1 MDTKPLLRPLRFR
14 FTSAFALPPLAL
26 AAALGVSAC
35 SATSDDA
42 GRTSRGPVTDV
53 PQASVKDQSIGNC
66 WTYATV
72 GWIESLVKGANDRHT
87 ELTLSESYVT
97 YWYWYEQIAG
107 GRVGAA
113 VQEGG
118 TWAKAIELV
127 LRYGIPDAGDFIAP
141 EATAIRSARQ
151 ETALAA
157 INLALKSGALK
168 DRAAQRDR
176 ALVRREMDRAWQLGP
191 KVSAWMDTAFGADV
205 STTLDGADP
214 TTALAAGVPLHR
226 ASDMAAKLKDP
237 DSGEWKTATVADAM
251 GTRRSRWDIYTR
263 SGALAWQTAS
273 YPDAS
278 DAKGRRDFLKRVQRA
293 LHDHQPVVLSWYVDF
308 NALDDKGRFFA
319 PPATPGSQGG
329 HMVIMED
336 YEIDNVPGFGT
347 LAAGVNETRP
357 EALQAALADEATV
370 KFLRIKNSWGNYH
383 SPTIAGYHD
392 LYMTYLNG
400 PLKQCE
406 TDASEHPILDKCH
419 DAVPLEDVVLPA
431 GY

>member
-1 MDTKPLLRPLRFR
+1 MNPTPLRRPFR
-14 FTSAFALPPLAL
+14 FFRFAPSCLAL
-26 AAALGVSAC
+26 AGALGLSAC
-35 SATSDDA
+35 SAAQDDA
-42 GRTSRGPVTDV
+42 SRTSRGPVTDV
-53 PQASVKDQSIGNC
+53 PQTSVKDQSIGNC

-72 GWIESLVKGANDRHT
+72 GWIESLVKGASGK

-97 YWYWYEQIAG
+97 YWYWYDQIAS
-107 GRVGAA
+107 GRVGAT

-127 LRYGIPDAGDFIAP
+127 LHYGIPDAGDFIPP
-141 EATAIRSARQ
+141 ESTEIRSARQ
-151 ETALAA
+151 ASALAA
-157 INLALKSGALK
+157 INLSLKSGALK
-168 DRAAQRDR
+168 DRAARTDR
-176 ALVRREMDRAWQLGP
+176 ALVRKEMDKAWQLDAS
-191 KVSAWMDTAFGADV
+191 VSKWMDTAFGADV
-205 STTLDGADP
+205 SSTLDGSDP
-214 TTALAAGVPLHR
+214 TQPLAAGVPLHR
-226 ASDMAAKLKDP
+226 ASDLAAKLKDA
-237 DSGEWKTATVADAM
+237 STGEWKTVTVADAM
-251 GTRRSRWDIYTR
+251 GTRSSDWDIYSR
-263 SGALAWQTAS
+263 QGALAWQTAS

-278 DAKGRRDFLKRVQRA
+278 DAQGRRDFLKRVQRA

-336 YEIDNVPGFGT
+336 YEVDNVPGFGT
-347 LAAGVNETRP
+347 LPAGVNETRP
-357 EALQAALADEATV
+357 AALEAALADEASV

-406 TDASEHPILDKCH
+406 TDANEHPLLDKCH
-419 DAVPLEDVVLPA
+419 DAVPLEEVVLPA